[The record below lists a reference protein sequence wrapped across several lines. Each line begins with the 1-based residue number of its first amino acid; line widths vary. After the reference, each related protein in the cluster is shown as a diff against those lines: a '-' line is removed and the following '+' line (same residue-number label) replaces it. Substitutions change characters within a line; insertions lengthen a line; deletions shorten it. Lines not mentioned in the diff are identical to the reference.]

1 MSFDGSDDGSRV
13 TSQGEETDS
22 GAQVGYITDVLN
34 AVEASNVFKQAP
46 IFLILPPGGVG
57 PKGEKGDPGK
67 PGDFVLAPP
76 IPCSQPCCKSQGR
89 EYMNKSQE

>member
-1 MSFDGSDDGSRV
+1 MSFDGSDTSSVV
-13 TSQGEETDS
+13 TSEA
-22 GAQVGYITDVLN
+22 GATEVPTQVGYITDVLN

-57 PKGEKGDPGK
+57 PKGDKGDQGK

-76 IPCSQPCCKSQGR
+76 VPCGRPCCKGTTLV
-89 EYMNKSQE
+89 